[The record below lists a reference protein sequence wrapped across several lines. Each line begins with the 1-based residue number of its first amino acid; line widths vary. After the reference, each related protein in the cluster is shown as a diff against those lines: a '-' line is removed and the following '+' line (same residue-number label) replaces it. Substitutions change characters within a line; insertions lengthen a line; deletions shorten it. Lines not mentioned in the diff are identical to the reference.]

1 MKAGTFKFALLF
13 YNRAK
18 QLCKSEESTDRTQI
32 EAAVL
37 IINNKTDVIVCDE
50 WVAISIHST
59 QHDTRL
65 EKRTYSMKTIG
76 LIGGMSWE
84 STVTYYQIINEIVKK
99 ELGGLHSAKCILY
112 SVDFD
117 EIERCQSAG
126 AWEKSGEILG
136 KAAESLEA
144 AGADFILIC
153 TNTMHKVF
161 EQVQRYVNIP
171 FIHIAQ
177 ATADVLKRENITRV
191 GLLGTKYTMEQDF
204 YKGKLAE
211 NGISVVIPDADDI
224 ETVNSIIFHE
234 LCIGKIED
242 KSRKKYLE
250 IIDKMSAKGVQGVIL
265 GCTEIGLLIHQ
276 EDTYVKLFDT
286 TQIHGEA
293 AAYMSLDRL

>member
-1 MKAGTFKFALLF
+1 MDIQVKDISKIYGVGESRVTALHHA
-13 YNRAK
+13 NM
-18 QLCKSEESTDRTQI
+18 Q
-32 EAAVL
+32 
-37 IINNKTDVIVCDE
+37 
-50 WVAISIHST
+50 
-59 QHDTRL
+59 
-65 EKRTYSMKTIG
+65 
-76 LIGGMSWE
+76 
-84 STVTYYQIINEIVKK
+84 IVKK

-117 EIERCQSAG
+117 EIERCQSTG

-177 ATADVLKRENITRV
+177 ATADVLKCENITRV

-224 ETVNSIIFHE
+224 EAVNSIIFHE
-234 LCIGKIED
+234 LCIGKIKDE
-242 KSRKKYLE
+242 SRKKYLE
-250 IIDKMSAKGVQGVIL
+250 IIDKMSANGIQGVIL

-276 EDTYVKLFDT
+276 EDTSVKLFDT

>member
-1 MKAGTFKFALLF
+1 
-13 YNRAK
+13 
-18 QLCKSEESTDRTQI
+18 
-32 EAAVL
+32 
-37 IINNKTDVIVCDE
+37 
-50 WVAISIHST
+50 
-59 QHDTRL
+59 
-65 EKRTYSMKTIG
+65 MKTIG

-136 KAAESLEA
+136 NAAESLEA

-234 LCIGKIED
+234 LCVGKIED
-242 KSRKKYLE
+242 ESRKKYLE

-276 EDTYVKLFDT
+276 EDTSVKLFDT

-293 AAYMSLDRL
+293 AAYVSLDRL